1 MDDPPTTKEISLGF
15 AALTLWSSLVSTL
28 LALAAFHGNQPGPW
42 LDELEDRFIK
52 VVKTADTSPNTSD
65 EAELAGMESA
75 IRMITAAFEEVRA
88 RLRGEP
94 PTQVSFDL

>member
-1 MDDPPTTKEISLGF
+1 MIGSPNTSEISLGF

-28 LALAAFHGNQPGPW
+28 LELAAFHDNKPGPW
-42 LDELEDRFIK
+42 LDDLEERFVK
-52 VVKTADTSPNTSD
+52 VVKTADASPNTPD

-75 IRMITAAFEEVRA
+75 IRMITAAVEEVRA

-94 PTQVSFDL
+94 AKRTSFEL